1 MRLESTALNL
11 VHLEETILI
20 PRLQTTLLLS
30 LALLV
35 IGCAQNK
42 SSQSRSGLTRV
53 RVQLNWFPE
62 PEFGG
67 LYAAQQLN
75 LFRNAGLDVQ
85 LIKGGPSVPGSQ
97 MVAQGTVEFAVI
109 AGPQLVTLRAKGGG
123 ATAVFATF
131 QKYPR
136 AIIVHNPSP
145 YKTLQQLWESDAKI
159 MGHYGLAFMQW
170 LEHCYGKPKAT
181 FVPYSGSMAPFIA
194 DRAQAMQ
201 CFATAEPLQLEIKGI
216 ATRTFLIADTNYNPY
231 VGVIAVNDRF
241 LKQHPEM
248 VTRFVTAL
256 REGWRHY
263 LDSPARTN
271 ELLGKLNTDMT
282 GPLMERAAGV
292 LPGFLESETTR
303 RQALGW
309 MEAQRWETLA
319 TKMVELGELTPKG
332 KAKAGT
338 LFYNPPLRE
347 TVAPSGANP

>member
-1 MRLESTALNL
+1 MISRL
-11 VHLEETILI
+11 
-20 PRLQTTLLLS
+20 PTTLLVG

-35 IGCAQNK
+35 IGCGQDK
-42 SSQSRSGLTRV
+42 SPHSTGGLTKV

-67 LYAAQQLN
+67 LYAAHQLN
-75 LFRNAGLDVQ
+75 LFRQAGLDVR

-109 AGPQLVTLRAKGGG
+109 AGPQLVTLRAQGGG

-136 AIIVHNPSP
+136 AIIVHDPSP
-145 YKTLQQLWESDAKI
+145 YYTLEQLWKSGAKI
-159 MGHYGLAFMQW
+159 MGNSGLAFMQW
-170 LEHCYGKPKAT
+170 LEHCYGKPRAT

-201 CFATAEPLQLEIKGI
+201 CFATAEPLQLEVKGI

-231 VGVIAVNDRF
+231 AGVIVVNDRF
-241 LKQHPEM
+241 LKQHPEL
-248 VTRFVTAL
+248 VNRFVNAL

-263 LDSPARTN
+263 LDSPAHTN
-271 ELLGKLNTDMT
+271 QLLGQLNTDMT
-282 GPLMERAAGV
+282 GPLMERAAGA

-309 MEAQRWETLA
+309 MEAQRWETL
-319 TKMVELGELTPKG
+319 TNKMVELGELTPKG
-332 KAKAGT
+332 KVKAGT
-338 LFYNPPLRE
+338 LFYNPPLRKTAA
-347 TVAPSGANP
+347 TVGESQPDGTNP

>member
-1 MRLESTALNL
+1 MISRL
-11 VHLEETILI
+11 
-20 PRLQTTLLLS
+20 PTTLLVG

-35 IGCAQNK
+35 IGCAQDK
-42 SSQSRSGLTRV
+42 SSQSHSGLTRV

-75 LFRNAGLDVQ
+75 LFRQAGLDVR

-109 AGPQLVTLRAKGGG
+109 AGPQLVTLRAQGGG

-136 AIIVHNPSP
+136 AIIVHDSSP
-145 YKTLQQLWESDAKI
+145 FESLEQLWESDAKI
-159 MGHYGLAFMQW
+159 MGNSGLAFMQW
-170 LEHCYGKPKAT
+170 LEHCYGKPRAT
-181 FVPYSGSMAPFIA
+181 FVPYSGSAAPFIA

-231 VGVIAVNDRF
+231 AGVIAVNDRF

-248 VTRFVTAL
+248 VSRFVTAL

-282 GPLMERAAGV
+282 GPLMEQAAGV

-347 TVAPSGANP
+347 AVVPSAAGESQSDGANP

>member
-1 MRLESTALNL
+1 LISRL
-11 VHLEETILI
+11 
-20 PRLQTTLLLS
+20 PTTLLVG

-35 IGCAQNK
+35 IGCGQDK
-42 SSQSRSGLTRV
+42 SPHSTGGLTKV

-67 LYAAQQLN
+67 LYAAHQLN
-75 LFRNAGLDVQ
+75 LFRQAGLDVR

-109 AGPQLVTLRAKGGG
+109 AGPQLVTLRAQGGG

-136 AIIVHNPSP
+136 AIIVHDPSP
-145 YKTLQQLWESDAKI
+145 YYTLEQLWKSGAKI
-159 MGHYGLAFMQW
+159 MGNSGLAFMQW
-170 LEHCYGKPKAT
+170 LEHCYGKPRAT

-201 CFATAEPLQLEIKGI
+201 CFATAEPLQLEIQGI

-231 VGVIAVNDRF
+231 AGVIAVNDRF
-241 LKQHPEM
+241 LKQHPEL
-248 VTRFVTAL
+248 VSRFVIAL
-256 REGWRHY
+256 RKGWRHY

-271 ELLGKLNTDMT
+271 QLLGQLNTDMT
-282 GPLMERAAGV
+282 GPLMEQAAGV

-309 MEAQRWETLA
+309 MEAQRWETL
-319 TKMVELGELTPKG
+319 TNKMVELGELTPEG

-338 LFYNPPLRE
+338 LFYNPPLVE
-347 TVAPSGANP
+347 TAGVSAAGAPQPDGANP